1 MLAGEWQESSA
12 VTGPISYIRLVPFV
26 AVEIFEVTRG
36 AVRGWSE
43 DRAASMGAAIAYYT
57 VFSIAPILLLVIA
70 IAGIAFGDQ
79 AAQGALVG
87 NLTDVIGPEGAQ
99 ALQALIKQAAVGA
112 SGPIATVVS
121 LATMTLAA
129 TAVLA
134 ELQSALKVVW
144 KVEAKP
150 GRKIILAVKYRLLC
164 LAIIVGCGALLGAS
178 LAASTAIT
186 ILSEYLTGVHAALP
200 YVLGV
205 FNVCVTLAMTTVLFG
220 MIFKILPDAPIEWR
234 DVWAG
239 AALTAVLFAVGKH
252 LLSLYIGGKHVTSVY
267 GAAGA
272 LVILLL
278 WVYYSTQ
285 ILLFGAEITR
295 AHAERRKLRA
305 STRPE
310 APGLAA
316 VGAPVMETPPNA
328 L

>member
-1 MLAGEWQESSA
+1 MLPLEWQGSDAMS
-12 VTGPISYIRLVPFV
+12 GPMAYIRLVPFL
-26 AVEIFEVTRG
+26 AVEIFEVVRG
-36 AVRGWSE
+36 AVRGWTE

-57 VFSIAPILLLVIA
+57 VFSLAPILLLVIA
-70 IAGIAFGDQ
+70 IAGLAFGDQ

-87 NLTDVIGPEGAQ
+87 NLSDVIGTEGAQ

-112 SGPIATVVS
+112 AGPIATVVS

-150 GRKIILAVKYRLLC
+150 GRKIIIAIKYRLLC
-164 LAIIVGCGALLGAS
+164 LAIILGCGFLLGAS

-186 ILSEYLTGVHAALP
+186 ILSEYLSAVHEALP
-200 YVLGV
+200 YILGV
-205 FNVCVTLAMTTVLFG
+205 FNVCVTLGMTTVLFG

-239 AALTAVLFAVGKH
+239 AAVTAVLFTVGKH
-252 LLSLYIGGKHVTSVY
+252 LLSLYIGGKNVGSVY

-272 LVILLL
+272 LVIILL

-285 ILLFGAEITR
+285 ILLFGAEITK
-295 AHAERRKLRA
+295 AHAERRRIRA
-305 STRPE
+305 ARRT
-310 APGLAA
+310 AA
-316 VGAPVMETPPNA
+316 TGSAIGTPALETPPNA
-328 L
+328 P

>member
-1 MLAGEWQESSA
+1 MA
-12 VTGPISYIRLVPFV
+12 GPIPNNRLVRFL
-26 AVEIFEVTRG
+26 ANEIFEVARS

-70 IAGIAFGDQ
+70 IAGLAFGDQ

-87 NLTDVIGPEGAQ
+87 NLADVIGTEAAQ

-121 LATMTLAA
+121 LATMTIAA

-150 GRKIILAVKYRLLC
+150 GRRIIIAIKHRLLC
-164 LAIIVGCGALLGAS
+164 LAIILGCGVLLGAS
-178 LAASTAIT
+178 LATSTAIT
-186 ILSEYLTGVHAALP
+186 VLSGYLSAVHAALP

-205 FNVCVTLAMTTVLFG
+205 FNVCVTLGMTTVLFG
-220 MIFKILPDAPIEWR
+220 MIFKILPNAPIGWR

-239 AALTAVLFAVGKH
+239 AAFTAVLFTVGKH
-252 LLSLYIGGKHVTSVY
+252 LLSLYIGGKNVASVY

-272 LVILLL
+272 LVIVLL

-295 AHAERRKLRA
+295 AHAERRRLR
-305 STRPE
+305 E
-310 APGLAA
+310 ATPTAP
-316 VGAPVMETPPNA
+316 VGAPVLETPPNA

>member
-1 MLAGEWQESSA
+1 MA
-12 VTGPISYIRLVPFV
+12 GPIPNNRLVRFL
-26 AVEIFEVTRG
+26 ANEIFEVARS

-70 IAGIAFGDQ
+70 IAGLAFGDQ

-87 NLTDVIGPEGAQ
+87 NLADVIGTEAAQ

-121 LATMTLAA
+121 LATMTIAA

-150 GRKIILAVKYRLLC
+150 GRRIIIAIKHRLLC
-164 LAIIVGCGALLGAS
+164 LAIILGCGVLLGAS
-178 LAASTAIT
+178 LATSTAIT
-186 ILSEYLTGVHAALP
+186 VLSGYLSAVHAALP

-205 FNVCVTLAMTTVLFG
+205 FNVCVTLGMTTVLFG
-220 MIFKILPDAPIEWR
+220 MIFKILPNAPIGWR

-239 AALTAVLFAVGKH
+239 AAFTAVLFTVGKH
-252 LLSLYIGGKHVTSVY
+252 LLSLYIGGKNVASVY

-272 LVILLL
+272 LVIVLL

-295 AHAERRKLRA
+295 AHAERRRLR
-305 STRPE
+305 E
-310 APGLAA
+310 ATPAA
-316 VGAPVMETPPNA
+316 PAGAPVLETPSNA

>member
-1 MLAGEWQESSA
+1 MS
-12 VTGPISYIRLVPFV
+12 GPMAYIRLVPFL
-26 AVEIFEVTRG
+26 AVEIFEVVRG
-36 AVRGWSE
+36 AVRGWAE

-57 VFSIAPILLLVIA
+57 VFSLAPILLLVIA
-70 IAGIAFGDQ
+70 IAGLAFGDQ

-87 NLTDVIGPEGAQ
+87 NLSDVIGTEGAQ

-112 SGPIATVVS
+112 AGPIATVVS

-150 GRKIILAVKYRLLC
+150 GRKIIIALKYRLLC
-164 LAIIVGCGALLGAS
+164 LAIILGCGLLLGAS

-186 ILSEYLTGVHAALP
+186 ILSGYLSAVHEALP
-200 YVLGV
+200 YILGV
-205 FNVCVTLAMTTVLFG
+205 FNVCVTLGMTTVLFG

-239 AALTAVLFAVGKH
+239 AAVTAVLFTVGKH

-272 LVILLL
+272 LVIILL

-285 ILLFGAEITR
+285 ILLFGAEITK
-295 AHAERRKLRA
+295 AHAERRRIRA
-305 STRPE
+305 ARRTE
-310 APGLAA
+310 ATGAA
-316 VGAPVMETPPNA
+316 MGAPALETPPNA

>member
-1 MLAGEWQESSA
+1 VAYVGW
-12 VTGPISYIRLVPFV
+12 VPFL
-26 AVEIFEVTRG
+26 AVETFEVARG
-36 AVRGWSE
+36 AVRGWRE

-57 VFSIAPILLLVIA
+57 VFSIAPILLLIIA
-70 IAGIAFGDQ
+70 VAGLLFGDK
-79 AAQGALVG
+79 AAQGALVHS
-87 NLTDVIGPEGAQ
+87 LSDVIGSDGAQ
-99 ALQALIKQAAVGA
+99 ALESLIKHAAVGA
-112 SGPIATVVS
+112 AGPIATVVS
-121 LATMTLAA
+121 LSTMAVAA

-150 GRKIILAVKYRLLC
+150 GRKIVIAIKYRLLC
-164 LAIIVGCGALLGAS
+164 LAIILGSGILLAAS

-186 ILSEYLTGVHAALP
+186 VLSEYFTAVHAALP

-205 FNVCVTLAMTTVLFG
+205 FNVGVTLAMTTVLFG

-239 AALTAVLFAVGKH
+239 AAVTSVLFAVGKH

-272 LVILLL
+272 LVIVLL

-295 AHAERRKLRA
+295 AHAERRRLRA
-305 STRPE
+305 SGRTVASS
-310 APGLAA
+310 APM
-316 VGAPVMETPPNA
+316 GAPIPQTPSTA
-328 L
+328 V

>member
-1 MLAGEWQESSA
+1 MSGAMA
-12 VTGPISYIRLVPFV
+12 YISRVPFV
-26 AVEIFEVTRG
+26 ATEVFEVARG
-36 AVRGWSE
+36 AVRGWIE

-70 IAGIAFGDQ
+70 IAGLAFGDQ

-87 NLTDVIGPEGAQ
+87 NLSDVIGPDGAQ
-99 ALQALIKQAAVGA
+99 ALQALIKQAAIGSA
-112 SGPIATVVS
+112 GPIATAIS
-121 LATMTLAA
+121 LSTMALAA

-150 GRKIILAVKYRLLC
+150 GRKIIVAIKYRLLC
-164 LAIIVGCGALLGAS
+164 LAIILACGALLGAS
-178 LAASTAIT
+178 LATSTAIT
-186 ILSEYLTGVHAALP
+186 ILSEYLTAVHAALP
-200 YVLGV
+200 YILGV

-239 AALTAVLFAVGKH
+239 AAFTAVLFAVGKH
-252 LLSLYIGGKHVTSVY
+252 LLSLYIGGKHATTVY

-272 LVILLL
+272 LVIILL
-278 WVYYSTQ
+278 WVYYSAQ
-285 ILLFGAEITR
+285 ILLFGAELTK
-295 AHAERRKLRA
+295 AHAERRRIRA
-305 STRPE
+305 ASRGRPH
-310 APGLAA
+310 GTAA
-316 VGAPVMETPPNA
+316 SASIPVTTPNA

>member
-1 MLAGEWQESSA
+1 M
-12 VTGPISYIRLVPFV
+12 TGVRGYVQPVRFL
-26 AVEIFEVTRG
+26 AVEIFQVARG
-36 AVRGWSE
+36 AVSGWRE

-57 VFSIAPILLLVIA
+57 VFSVAPILLLVIA

-79 AAQGALVG
+79 AAQGALVD
-87 NLTDVIGPEGAQ
+87 NLSDVIGTEGAQ

-121 LATMTLAA
+121 LTTMAVAA

-144 KVEAKP
+144 KIKAKP
-150 GRKIILAVKYRLLC
+150 GRKIMIAIKHRLLC
-164 LAIIVGCGALLGAS
+164 LAIILGSGVLLGMS

-186 ILSEYLTGVHAALP
+186 ILSGYLSAVHAALP
-200 YVLGV
+200 YVLGA

-239 AALTAVLFAVGKH
+239 AAFTSVLFAVGKH
-252 LLSLYIGGKHVTSVY
+252 LLSLYIGGKNVASVY

-272 LVILLL
+272 LVVVLL

-295 AHAERRKLRA
+295 AHAERRKLREERGMA
-305 STRPE
+305 PTRVV
-310 APGLAA
+310 
-316 VGAPVMETPPNA
+316 VGAPALDTPPNA

>member
-1 MLAGEWQESSA
+1 MA
-12 VTGPISYIRLVPFV
+12 GPISYIRLVPFL
-26 AVEIFEVTRG
+26 AGEIFEVARG

-70 IAGIAFGDQ
+70 IAGLAFGDQ

-87 NLTDVIGPEGAQ
+87 NLSDVIGTEGAQ
-99 ALQALIKQAAVGA
+99 ALQALVKQAAVGA

-121 LATMTLAA
+121 LATMTIAA

-150 GRKIILAVKYRLLC
+150 GRKIITAIKHRLLC
-164 LAIIVGCGALLGAS
+164 LAIILACGVLLGAS
-178 LAASTAIT
+178 LATSTAIT
-186 ILSEYLTGVHAALP
+186 ILSGYLSAVHAALP

-205 FNVCVTLAMTTVLFG
+205 FNVCVTLGMTTVLFG
-220 MIFKILPDAPIEWR
+220 MIFKILPDAPIDWR

-239 AALTAVLFAVGKH
+239 AAFTAVLFTVGKH
-252 LLSLYIGGKHVTSVY
+252 LLSLYIGGKNVASVY

-272 LVILLL
+272 LVIVLL

-295 AHAERRKLRA
+295 AHAERRRLR
-305 STRPE
+305 E
-310 APGLAA
+310 ARRSAA
-316 VGAPVMETPPNA
+316 PAAPVGAPVLETPPSA

>member
-1 MLAGEWQESSA
+1 MS
-12 VTGPISYIRLVPFV
+12 GPMGYIRLVPFL
-26 AVEIFEVTRG
+26 AVEIFEVVRG
-36 AVRGWSE
+36 AVRGWTE

-57 VFSIAPILLLVIA
+57 VFSLAPILLLVIA
-70 IAGIAFGDQ
+70 IAGLAFGDQ

-87 NLTDVIGPEGAQ
+87 NLSDVIGTEGAQ

-112 SGPIATVVS
+112 AGPIATVVS

-150 GRKIILAVKYRLLC
+150 GRKIIIAIKYRLLC
-164 LAIIVGCGALLGAS
+164 LAIILGCGFLLGAS

-186 ILSEYLTGVHAALP
+186 ILSEYLSAVHAALP
-200 YVLGV
+200 YLLGA
-205 FNVCVTLAMTTVLFG
+205 FNVCVTLGMTTVLFG

-239 AALTAVLFAVGKH
+239 AAVTAVLFTVGKH
-252 LLSLYIGGKHVTSVY
+252 LLSLYIGGKHATSVY

-272 LVILLL
+272 LVIVLL

-285 ILLFGAEITR
+285 ILLFGAEITK
-295 AHAERRKLRA
+295 AHAERRRIRA
-305 STRPE
+305 ARRSAATGAAMS
-310 APGLAA
+310 APAL
-316 VGAPVMETPPNA
+316 ETPPNA

>member
-1 MLAGEWQESSA
+1 MA
-12 VTGPISYIRLVPFV
+12 GPIPNNRLVRFL
-26 AVEIFEVTRG
+26 ANEIFEVARS
-36 AVRGWSE
+36 AMRGWSE

-70 IAGIAFGDQ
+70 IAGLAFGDQ

-87 NLTDVIGPEGAQ
+87 NLADVIGTEAAQ

-121 LATMTLAA
+121 LATMTIAA

-150 GRKIILAVKYRLLC
+150 GRRIIIAIKHRLLC
-164 LAIIVGCGALLGAS
+164 LAIILGCGVLLGAS
-178 LAASTAIT
+178 LATSTAIT
-186 ILSEYLTGVHAALP
+186 VLSGYLSAVHAALP

-205 FNVCVTLAMTTVLFG
+205 FNVCVTLGMTTVLFG
-220 MIFKILPDAPIEWR
+220 MIFKILPDAPIGWR
-234 DVWAG
+234 DVWVG
-239 AALTAVLFAVGKH
+239 AAFTAVLFTVGKH
-252 LLSLYIGGKHVTSVY
+252 LLSLYIGGKNVASVY

-272 LVILLL
+272 LVIVLL

-295 AHAERRKLRA
+295 AHAERRRLR
-305 STRPE
+305 E
-310 APGLAA
+310 ATPAA
-316 VGAPVMETPPNA
+316 PAGAPVLETPSNA